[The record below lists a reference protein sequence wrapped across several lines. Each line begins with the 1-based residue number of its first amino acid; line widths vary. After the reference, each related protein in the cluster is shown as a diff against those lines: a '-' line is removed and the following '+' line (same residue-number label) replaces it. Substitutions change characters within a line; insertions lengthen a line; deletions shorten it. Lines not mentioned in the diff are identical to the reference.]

1 MGNRRTRQIQKSRQ
15 ESGRGDEAR
24 RRKVAGYFV
33 AVLLGAAVVAA
44 LIVVIA
50 ADGGE
55 EASPASG
62 AAFGLHYEGL
72 EQRRIEAGVPT
83 MAEGGGEHFHPHLKI
98 YANDKEIEVPANIG
112 IDPAQP
118 PTAMAG
124 LHTHDDSGTIHNEAG
139 SGATLGDFF
148 EIWGV
153 PFSEQQLG
161 PYETSGKKTVR
172 MWVDGQPSQEID
184 DLVLEDGQ
192 EIVIAFGPEDAT
204 PPPGVAD

>member
-1 MGNRRTRQIQKSRQ
+1 MANRGVRQMQ
-15 ESGRGDEAR
+15 ESAQDEDSR
-24 RRKVAGYFV
+24 RRRVAGYFV
-33 AVLLGAAVVAA
+33 AALLGAAVVAA
-44 LIVVIA
+44 LVAVIA

-55 EASPASG
+55 ESSPASG
-62 AAFGLHYEGL
+62 AAFGPHTEGL

-83 MAEGGGEHFHPHLKI
+83 MAEGGGEHFHPYLKI
-98 YANDKEIEVPANIG
+98 YANGKEIEVPANIG

-161 PYETSGKKTVR
+161 PYEASDKKTVR

-192 EIVIAFGPEDAT
+192 EIVIEFGPEDAT
-204 PPPGVAD
+204 PPAGVAD